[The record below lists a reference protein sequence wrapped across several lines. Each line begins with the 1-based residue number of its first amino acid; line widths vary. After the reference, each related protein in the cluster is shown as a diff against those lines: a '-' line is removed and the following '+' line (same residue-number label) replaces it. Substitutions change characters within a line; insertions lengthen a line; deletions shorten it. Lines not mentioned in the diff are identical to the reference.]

1 MVQMHPRIQSQ
12 PLRGAQLGRQDSQ
25 PPGQSGLLSQG
36 VQSPAPRDWSSS
48 GRVQRPDRDCPG
60 AVVEEPQFSPGRSPG
75 CGLWSRNPAGQPRTQ
90 TGPGNADWAPSRF
103 PVRSNWH
110 YLPCENS
117 DALRS
122 IGGVTWRLS
131 RGRPGDDCV
140 RGAPSVAERRSSRHA
155 PNSVHRRVNVVRA
168 GANCEEQPI
177 CRLLFTVGLAVIE
190 P

>member
-12 PLRGAQLGRQDSQ
+12 PQRGAQLGREDSQ

-48 GRVQRPDRDCPG
+48 GRVRRPDRDCPG
-60 AVVEEPQFSPGRSPG
+60 AVVEEPQFSSRRSPG
-75 CGLWSRNPAGQPRTQ
+75 CELWSRNPAGQPRTQ
-90 TGPGNADWAPSRF
+90 TGPGNADWEPSRF

-110 YLPCENS
+110 YLPCETS

-140 RGAPSVAERRSSRHA
+140 RGRRQLQRGAQAVTHRH
-155 PNSVHRRVNVVRA
+155 SVHRRVNVVRG
-168 GANCEEQPI
+168 GANCEEQPT
-177 CRLLFTVGLAVIE
+177 CRLLFTVG
-190 P
+190 

>member
-12 PLRGAQLGRQDSQ
+12 PQRGAQLGREDSQ

-48 GRVQRPDRDCPG
+48 GRVRRPDRDCPG

-110 YLPCENS
+110 YLPCETS
-117 DALRS
+117 DAFRS

-140 RGAPSVAERRSSRHA
+140 RGRRQLSRGA
-155 PNSVHRRVNVVRA
+155 QAVTHRTA
-168 GANCEEQPI
+168 
-177 CRLLFTVGLAVIE
+177 FTGV
-190 P
+190 

>member
-1 MVQMHPRIQSQ
+1 MQ
-12 PLRGAQLGRQDSQ
+12 RGAQAVTHRHSVHRRVNVVRAGTNCEEEPICRLFFTVGLAIID
-25 PPGQSGLLSQG
+25 PCLSGLGPLEPG
-36 VQSPAPRDWSSS
+36 PDR
-48 GRVQRPDRDCPG
+48 RPDRDCPG

-90 TGPGNADWAPSRF
+90 TGPGNADWAASRF

-122 IGGVTWRLS
+122 ICGVTWRLS

-140 RGAPSVAERRSSRHA
+140 RGRRQLSRGA
-155 PNSVHRRVNVVRA
+155 QAVTHRTA
-168 GANCEEQPI
+168 
-177 CRLLFTVGLAVIE
+177 FTGV
-190 P
+190 

>member
-1 MVQMHPRIQSQ
+1 MSVAFH
-12 PLRGAQLGRQDSQ
+12 GWLGSHRTLTVGFRPTGTRAGPD
-25 PPGQSGLLSQG
+25 PAGQT
-36 VQSPAPRDWSSS
+36 WST
-48 GRVQRPDRDCPG
+48 
-60 AVVEEPQFSPGRSPG
+60 PGRSPG

-140 RGAPSVAERRSSRHA
+140 RGRRQLSRGAQDVTHRH
-155 PNSVHRRVNVVRA
+155 SVHRRVNVVRA
-168 GANCEEQPI
+168 GANCGERPI
-177 CRLLFTVGLAVIE
+177 CRLLFTVCAGTHHVHTPVNAVRCVTA
-190 P
+190 